1 MLRAKYEKITPNRA
15 TKLLEHNTANYRMS
29 MSKSTL
35 DNLMYELTQGQWQ
48 ATTQGIGFDTNGIL
62 VDGQHRLM
70 AIQKSGITVDKQL
83 VCYGLEPES
92 KLKIDVG
99 KKRTLSD
106 LTQISA
112 KIISTIRVPFRFV
125 HGSGNKTM
133 SLTYMQPYIRG
144 DLGRL
149 TTELHKMCPAYYGIL
164 SAGMRAGLMM
174 AIMSGKI
181 SEQEGLQM
189 FLKLTKLRQNSKGQY
204 LNTSIKSRRA
214 IEESLPLLL
223 VSLMEKIRQGLVP
236 VFTGTEY
243 IDKDYDVRERSSKI
257 MLVAMQA
264 FDNTINEQEE
274 FTSPCYSTITD
285 VLGI

>member
-15 TKLLEHNTANYRMS
+15 TKLLEHNTDNYRMS
-29 MSKSTL
+29 LSNSTL
-35 DNLMYELTQGQWQ
+35 ENLVYELTHGQWK
-48 ATTQGIGFDTNGIL
+48 ATTQGIGFDTNGVL

-106 LTQISA
+106 LSQISSR
-112 KIISTIRVPFRFV
+112 IISTIRIPFRFV
-125 HGSGNKTM
+125 YGSGTKTM
-133 SLTYMQPYIRG
+133 SLTYMKPYITG

-149 TTELHKMCPAYYGIL
+149 TKKLHKMCPAYYGIL

-181 SEQEGLQM
+181 SEKEGLQM
-189 FLKLTKLRQNSKGQY
+189 FGKLTKLRQNSKGQY
-204 LNTSIKSRRA
+204 LNTSIKSRRE

-223 VSLMEKIRQGLVP
+223 VSLLEKIRQGLVP

-243 IDKDYDVRERSSKI
+243 VDKDYDVRERSSKI

-264 FDNTINEQEE
+264 FDNTINDQEE
-274 FTSPCYSTITD
+274 FTSPCYNTITD

>member
-15 TKLLEHNTANYRMS
+15 TKLLEHNTDNYRMS
-29 MSKSTL
+29 ISNSTL
-35 DNLMYELTQGQWQ
+35 ENLVYELTHGQWK
-48 ATTQGIGFDTNGIL
+48 ATTQGIGFDTNGVL

-106 LTQISA
+106 LTQISSR
-112 KIISTIRVPFRFV
+112 IISTIRIPFRFV
-125 HGSGNKTM
+125 YGSGNKTM
-133 SLTYMQPYIRG
+133 SLTYMKPYITG

-149 TTELHKMCPAYYGIL
+149 TKKLHKMCPAYYGIL

-181 SEQEGLQM
+181 SEKEGLQM
-189 FLKLTKLRQNSKGQY
+189 FGKLTKLRQNSKGQY
-204 LNTSIKSRRA
+204 LNTSIKSRRE

-223 VSLMEKIRQGLVP
+223 VSKSEDRLV
-236 VFTGTEY
+236 G
-243 IDKDYDVRERSSKI
+243 
-257 MLVAMQA
+257 
-264 FDNTINEQEE
+264 
-274 FTSPCYSTITD
+274 TD
-285 VLGI
+285 VK

>member
-15 TKLLEHNTANYRMS
+15 TKLLEHNTDNYRMS
-29 MSKSTL
+29 LSNSTL
-35 DNLMYELTQGQWQ
+35 ENLVYELTHGQWK
-48 ATTQGIGFDTNGIL
+48 ATTQGIGFDTNGVL

-106 LTQISA
+106 LTQITSR
-112 KIISTIRVPFRFV
+112 IISTIRIPFRFV
-125 HGSGNKTM
+125 YGSGTKTM
-133 SLTYMQPYIRG
+133 SLTYMKPYITG

-149 TTELHKMCPAYYGIL
+149 TKKLHKMCPAYYGIL

-181 SEQEGLQM
+181 SEKEGLQM
-189 FLKLTKLRQNSKGQY
+189 FGKLTKLRQNSKGQY
-204 LNTSIKSRRA
+204 LNTSIKSRRE
-214 IEESLPLLL
+214 IEESLPL
-223 VSLMEKIRQGLVP
+223 VSLLEKIRQGLVP

-243 IDKDYDVRERSSKI
+243 VDKDYDVRERSSKI

-264 FDNTINEQEE
+264 FDNTINDQEE
-274 FTSPCYSTITD
+274 FTSPCYNTITD

>member
-15 TKLLEHNTANYRMS
+15 TKLLEHNTDNYRMS
-29 MSKSTL
+29 ISNSTL
-35 DNLMYELTQGQWQ
+35 ENLVYELTHGQWK
-48 ATTQGIGFDTNGIL
+48 ATTQGIGFDTNGVL

-99 KKRTLSD
+99 KKRTLAD
-106 LTQISA
+106 LSQISSR
-112 KIISTIRVPFRFV
+112 IISTIRIPFRFV
-125 HGSGNKTM
+125 YGSGNKTM
-133 SLTYMQPYIRG
+133 SLTYMKPYITG

-149 TTELHKMCPAYYGIL
+149 TKKLHKMCPAYYGIL

-181 SEQEGLQM
+181 SEKEGLQM
-189 FLKLTKLRQNSKGQY
+189 FGKLTKLRQNSKGQY
-204 LNTSIKSRRA
+204 LNTSIKSRRE

-223 VSLMEKIRQGLVP
+223 VSLLEKIRQGLVP

-243 IDKDYDVRERSSKI
+243 VDKDYDVRERSSKI

-264 FDNTINEQEE
+264 FDNTINDQEE
-274 FTSPCYSTITD
+274 FTSPCYNTITD

>member
-15 TKLLEHNTANYRMS
+15 TKLLEHNKNNYRMS
-29 MSKSTL
+29 ISNSTIE
-35 DNLMYELTQGQWQ
+35 NLVYELTHGQWK
-48 ATTQGIGFDTNGIL
+48 ATTQGIGFDTDGIL
-62 VDGQHRLM
+62 VDGQHRLI

-83 VCYGLEPES
+83 VCYGLEPSS

-99 KKRTLSD
+99 KKRTLAD
-106 LTQISA
+106 LSQISSR
-112 KIISTIRVPFRFV
+112 IISTIRIPFRFV
-125 HGSGNKTM
+125 YGSGNKTM
-133 SLTYMQPYIRG
+133 SLTYMKPYITG

-149 TTELHKMCPAYYGIL
+149 TKKLHKMCPAYYGIL

-181 SEQEGLQM
+181 SEKEGLQM
-189 FLKLTKLRQNSKGQY
+189 FGKLTKLRQNSKGQY
-204 LNTSIKSRRA
+204 LNTSIKSRRE

-223 VSLMEKIRQGLVP
+223 VSLLEKIRQGLVP

-243 IDKDYDVRERSSKI
+243 VDKDYDVRERSSKI

-264 FDNTINEQEE
+264 FDNTINDQEE
-274 FTSPCYSTITD
+274 FTSPCYNTISD

>member
-15 TKLLEHNTANYRMS
+15 TKLLEHNTDNYRMS
-29 MSKSTL
+29 ISNSTL
-35 DNLMYELTQGQWQ
+35 ENLVYELTKGQWK
-48 ATTQGIGFDTNGIL
+48 ATTQGIGFDTNGVL

-83 VCYGLEPES
+83 VCYGL
-92 KLKIDVG
+92 KIDVG
-99 KKRTLSD
+99 KKRTLAD
-106 LTQISA
+106 LSQISSR
-112 KIISTIRVPFRFV
+112 IISTIRIPFRFV
-125 HGSGNKTM
+125 YGSGNKTM
-133 SLTYMQPYIRG
+133 SLTYMEPYIKG

-149 TTELHKMCPAYYGIL
+149 TKKLHKMCPAYYGIL

-181 SEQEGLQM
+181 SEKEGLQM
-189 FLKLTKLRQNSKGQY
+189 FGKLTKLRQNSKGQY
-204 LNTSIKSRRA
+204 LNTSIKSRRE

-223 VSLMEKIRQGLVP
+223 VSLLEKIRQGLVP

-243 IDKDYDVRERSSKI
+243 VDKDYDVRERSSKI

-264 FDNTINEQEE
+264 FDNTINDQEE
-274 FTSPCYSTITD
+274 FTSPCYNTISD

>member
-1 MLRAKYEKITPNRA
+1 MLRAEYEKITPNRA
-15 TKLLEHNTANYRMS
+15 TKLLEHNTNNYRMS
-29 MSKSTL
+29 LSNSTL
-35 DNLMYELTQGQWQ
+35 ENLVYELKKGQWK
-48 ATTQGIGFDTNGIL
+48 ATTQGIGFDTNGVL

-106 LTQISA
+106 LTQISSR
-112 KIISTIRVPFRFV
+112 IISTIRIPFRFV
-125 HGSGNKTM
+125 YGSGNKTM
-133 SLTYMQPYIRG
+133 SLTYMKPYITG

-149 TTELHKMCPAYYGIL
+149 TKKLHKMCPAYYGIL

-181 SEQEGLQM
+181 SEKEGLQM
-189 FLKLTKLRQNSKGQY
+189 FGKLTKLRQNSKGQY
-204 LNTSIKSRRA
+204 LNTSIKSRRE

-223 VSLMEKIRQGLVP
+223 VSLLEKIRQGLVP

-243 IDKDYDVRERSSKI
+243 VDKDYDVRERSSKI

-264 FDNTINEQEE
+264 FDNTINDQEE
-274 FTSPCYSTITD
+274 FTSPCYNTITD

>member
-15 TKLLEHNTANYRMS
+15 TKLLEHNTDNYRMS
-29 MSKSTL
+29 ISNSTL
-35 DNLMYELTQGQWQ
+35 ENLVYELTHGQWK
-48 ATTQGIGFDTNGIL
+48 ATTQGIGFDTNGVL

-99 KKRTLSD
+99 KKRTLAD
-106 LTQISA
+106 LSQISSR
-112 KIISTIRVPFRFV
+112 IISTIRIPFRFV
-125 HGSGNKTM
+125 YGSGNKTM
-133 SLTYMQPYIRG
+133 SLTYMKPYITG

-149 TTELHKMCPAYYGIL
+149 TKKLHKMCPAYYGIL

-181 SEQEGLQM
+181 SEKEGLQM
-189 FLKLTKLRQNSKGQY
+189 FGKLTKLRQNSKGQY
-204 LNTSIKSRRA
+204 LNTSIKSRRE

-223 VSLMEKIRQGLVP
+223 VSLLEKIRQGLVP

-243 IDKDYDVRERSSKI
+243 VDKDYDVRERSSKI
-257 MLVAMQA
+257 ILVAMQA

-274 FTSPCYSTITD
+274 FTSPCYNTITD